1 MTAPHI
7 IKIKRSTNNNVVPY
21 LGPGELAYTQSG
33 NSLFIGAPDTTSG
46 NIRIGHKLHDGI
58 LTANEALVANS
69 SLGIDRIL
77 AANVDIGNILHANG
91 SPGEIGS
98 ILVSAG
104 YNSNTYWA
112 PLSSPYY
119 YSTQMYDYTEYGLG
133 WTTIAP
139 NQNAETLGFRFDI
152 TPISFGAIWL
162 LATNEGDVDEPPI
175 TIYSPSTLVTP
186 MMWISIDGSGPYD
199 PVLNPDGQAYWLNIT
214 PPPATL

>member
-1 MTAPHI
+1 MTAPHV

-33 NSLFIGAPDTTSG
+33 NNLFIGSPDSSSG

-69 SLGIDRIL
+69 SLGINRVF
-77 AANVDIGNILHANG
+77 AANVDIGNILNANG
-91 SPGEIGS
+91 NPGEIGH

-119 YSTQMYDYTEYGLG
+119 VTTAMYDFTEYGLG

-139 NQNAETLGFRFDI
+139 NQNAETLGFRFDVQ
-152 TPISFGAIWL
+152 PIPYGAIWM
-162 LATNEGDVDEPPI
+162 LATNAGDVDEPPI
-175 TIYSPSTLVTP
+175 TVYSPSTIITP
-186 MMWISIDGSGPYD
+186 MMWITVDKSGPYD
-199 PVLNPDGQAYWLNIT
+199 PILNPNGQDYWFNIT
-214 PPPATL
+214 PPPAAL